1 MQKMLKTTD
10 LAERLGVCPRTIY
23 TYLKKGMI
31 PHIKVTNKLILV
43 SEQDFEQFLSERKT
57 IGSGKEQY
65 NKKGDE

>member
-1 MQKMLKTTD
+1 MQKMLKTAD

-31 PHIKVTNKLILV
+31 PHIKVTSKLILV

-57 IGSGKEQY
+57 IGREKEQQD
-65 NKKGDE
+65 KKGEE